1 MKASVSINISF
12 APNMVITMGKA
23 IESCVI
29 VHSVPSSLRRSSL
42 NSLREWDLLTS
53 ESLSYGLCSECSVLY
68 EQ

>member
-1 MKASVSINISF
+1 
-12 APNMVITMGKA
+12 MVITMGKA

-53 ESLSYGLCSECSVLY
+53 ESLSYGLCSECRVLY